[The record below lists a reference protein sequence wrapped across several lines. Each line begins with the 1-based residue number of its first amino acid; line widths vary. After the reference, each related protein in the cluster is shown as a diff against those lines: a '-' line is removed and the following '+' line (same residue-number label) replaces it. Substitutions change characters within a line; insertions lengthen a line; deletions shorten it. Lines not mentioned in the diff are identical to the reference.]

1 MDARVRENL
10 LSDRVHRGV
19 EAHLRH
25 LPVGDRGRVL
35 MAGDA
40 EVDAD
45 PGCAGDL
52 DHLQE
57 EVLGEFFLN
66 SAKHERE
73 VEFLSLWRITTAEFS
88 IQVLHHH

>member
-1 MDARVRENL
+1 MAPRMREDIQ
-10 LSDRVHRGV
+10 SDRVHRGV

-35 MAGDA
+35 MAGDEA
-40 EVDAD
+40 VDAN

-52 DHLQE
+52 DQLQE
-57 EVLGEFFLN
+57 EVPGELFPN
-66 SAKHERE
+66 STKHERE